1 MNVATLGAQWVLGMS
16 GRQSKS
22 LQVKLDNEPCRDCDK
37 QIIATS
43 NCAVSGQFG
52 SKANSV

>member
-43 NCAVSGQFG
+43 NCAVSGQCG
-52 SKANSV
+52 SKAHSV